1 MNKPQQHLEQVAAL
15 LREQT
20 TLSLATTGED
30 GEPCVAPLFYM
41 VDEEFSLY
49 WLSSQ
54 SSQHSRNLLRTP
66 RAAAAV
72 HGSATSWQEI
82 RGVQMRGAVSKITEP
97 KRRAAL
103 VKAYCERFQLGT
115 VFRLA
120 IRQSTLY
127 VLQPDFFRFIDNA
140 RGFGSNVEFARTA
153 QSWTLTRPTA

>member
-20 TLSLATTGED
+20 TLSLATTRED
-30 GEPCVAPLFYM
+30 GEPCVAPLFYF
-41 VDEEFSLY
+41 VDEELSLY

-72 HGSATSWQEI
+72 HGSATCWQEI

-103 VKAYCERFQLGT
+103 IKAYCERFQLGT

-120 IRQSTLY
+120 IRQSALY
-127 VLQPDFFRFIDNA
+127 LLQPDFFRFIDNA
-140 RGFGSNVEFARTA
+140 RGFSSNVELARPA
-153 QSWTLTRPTA
+153 QGWTLTRPTA